1 MVLSPLTPADIPE
14 VMRLERLA
22 GYDAFIGR
30 WTAEEHTAE
39 MASPDARYFG
49 VRQGDDLTA
58 FMILQQV
65 RAPQVRLRR
74 ISVETPGGG
83 LGTRMLRE
91 IMDWV
96 FDNTP
101 AEAFWLD
108 VHVENGRARH
118 VYEREGM
125 TPDEGFDEV
134 HQKMI
139 IPRERWLELRR
150 SVKP

>member
-1 MVLSPLTPADIPE
+1 MALSPLTAADIPE
-14 VMRLERLA
+14 VMRLERLP

-30 WTAEEHTAE
+30 WEANEHAAE

-49 VRQGDDLTA
+49 VRDGGGLA
-58 FMILQQV
+58 GFIILQ
-65 RAPQVRLRR
+65 RFREPQVRLRR
-74 ISVETPGGG
+74 IAVAGPGGG
-83 LGTRMLRE
+83 LGTQMLRE

-108 VHVENGRARH
+108 VHVENARARR

-125 TPDEGFDEV
+125 TPDGPFDEV

-139 IPRERWLELRR
+139 IPRARWAEMRGR
-150 SVKP
+150 

>member
-14 VMRLERLA
+14 VMRLERLP

-30 WTAEEHTAE
+30 WTAEEHVAE

-49 VRQGDDLTA
+49 VRNGHGLAA
-58 FMILQQV
+58 FIILQ
-65 RAPQVRLRR
+65 RFREPQVRLRR
-74 ISVETPGGG
+74 ISVGAPGGG
-83 LGTRMLRE
+83 LGTAMLRE

-108 VHVENGRARH
+108 VHVENDRARH

-125 TPDEGFDEV
+125 TPDGAFDAV

-139 IPRERWLELRR
+139 LPRERWAALRAI
-150 SVKP
+150 KP

>member
-1 MVLSPLTPADIPE
+1 MVLSPLTSADIPE
-14 VMRLERLA
+14 VMRLERLP

-30 WTAEEHTAE
+30 WSAEEHAAE

-49 VRQGDDLTA
+49 VRDGARLQSFL
-58 FMILQQV
+58 ILQQF
-65 RAPQVRLRR
+65 RTRQVRLRR
-74 ISVETPGGG
+74 ISVGTPGGG
-83 LGTRMLRE
+83 LGTQMLRE

-108 VHVENGRARH
+108 VHVENDRARH

-125 TPDEGFDEV
+125 KADGGCDE
-134 HQKMI
+134 
-139 IPRERWLELRR
+139 
-150 SVKP
+150 

>member
-14 VMRLERLA
+14 VMRLERLP

-30 WTAEEHTAE
+30 WEADEHVAE

-49 VRQGDDLTA
+49 VRDGGGLKA
-58 FMILQQV
+58 FLILQQF
-65 RAPQVRLRR
+65 RAPKVRLRR
-74 ISVETPGGG
+74 ISVGTPGGG
-83 LGTRMLRE
+83 LGTQVLRE

-96 FDNTP
+96 FENTQ

-108 VHVENGRARH
+108 VHVENDRARH

-125 TPDEGFDEV
+125 TADGGYDEV

-139 IPRERWLELRR
+139 LPRERWAELRAA
-150 SVKP
+150 

>member
-1 MVLSPLTPADIPE
+1 MVLTPLTLADMPE

-39 MASPDARYFG
+39 IASPDARYFG
-49 VRQGDDLTA
+49 IRQGDGLIA
-58 FMILQQV
+58 FMILQ
-65 RAPQVRLRR
+65 RFREPQVRLRR
-74 ISVETPGGG
+74 IAVESPGGG

-91 IMDWV
+91 IMDRV
-96 FDNTP
+96 FDTTP

-108 VHVENGRARH
+108 VHVENDRARH

-125 TPDEGFDEV
+125 TPDGAFDEV

-139 IPRERWLELRR
+139 IPRERWVELRR

>member
-1 MVLSPLTPADIPE
+1 MRLSPLSPADIPE
-14 VMRLERLA
+14 VMRLERLP

-30 WTAEEHTAE
+30 WTADEHVAE

-49 VRQGDDLTA
+49 VRQGEALSA
-58 FMILQQV
+58 FVILQQV
-65 RAPQVRLRR
+65 RAPQLRLRR
-74 ISVETPGGG
+74 ISVEMPGGG
-83 LGTRMLRE
+83 LGTQVLRE
-91 IMDWV
+91 VMDWV

-108 VHVENGRARH
+108 VHVKNDRARH

-125 TPDEGFDEV
+125 TPDGDFDEV

-139 IPRERWLELRR
+139 IPRGRWAALRGA
-150 SVKP
+150 